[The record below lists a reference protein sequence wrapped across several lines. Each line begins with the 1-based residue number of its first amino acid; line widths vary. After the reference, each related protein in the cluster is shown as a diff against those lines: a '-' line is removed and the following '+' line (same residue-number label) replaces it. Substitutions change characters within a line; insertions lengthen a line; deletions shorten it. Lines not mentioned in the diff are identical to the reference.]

1 MYYSLRGSFSRSRLI
16 LKSVIT
22 ADINYLQK
30 ISESISGKVVEITEY
45 KLARKDVY
53 VNSANLSA
61 TFERMTS
68 EPKSKQRNIK
78 DLHKFVVLNH
88 ILASYSANIASAL
101 IRSGQKTPHADMLK
115 LVKRSIAVLKE
126 TDRKLDGESIIPPV
140 AQPKTDAV
148 PKPEVAPIPLT
159 EEDVLMKDQLGFINK
174 IALDI
179 AKVTENVLR

>member
-1 MYYSLRGSFSRSRLI
+1 MPILITCKRSQKASR
-16 LKSVIT
+16 V
-22 ADINYLQK
+22 NC
-30 ISESISGKVVEITEY
+30 GITEY

-78 DLHKFVVLNH
+78 ELHKFVVLNH

-101 IRSGQKTPHADMLK
+101 IRSGQKAPHADMLK

-126 TDRKLDGESIIPPV
+126 TEKKLDGGNITPAV
-140 AQPKTDAV
+140 APPKTDIAA
-148 PKPEVAPIPLT
+148 KPEVAPVPLT

-179 AKVTENVLR
+179 TKVTDNVLR